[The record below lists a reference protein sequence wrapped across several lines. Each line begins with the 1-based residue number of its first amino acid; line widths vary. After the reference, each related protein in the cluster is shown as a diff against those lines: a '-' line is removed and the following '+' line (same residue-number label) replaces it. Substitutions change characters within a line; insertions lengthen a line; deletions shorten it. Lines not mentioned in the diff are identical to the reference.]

1 MTHDAK
7 DENTYVTLHDPYPC
21 IINVHSEA
29 PYKILN
35 SEGFFNKTIYSIF
48 FLISSFQSFKLIL
61 DQPSQFNHTKKT
73 LTLFNFKL
81 DEVKSRIKRCFLSI

>member
-7 DENTYVTLHDPYPC
+7 DENTHVTLHDPYPC
-21 IINVHSEA
+21 IINVNSEA

-48 FLISSFQSFKLIL
+48 F
-61 DQPSQFNHTKKT
+61 
-73 LTLFNFKL
+73 
-81 DEVKSRIKRCFLSI
+81 